1 MENSKFDRK
10 SLSAPTSAAEY
21 LALMDLTIS
30 ALDYIDCILDEFDS
44 ILEHS
49 NKKANS
55 AEIQRLNSVTKKKPH

>member
-1 MENSKFDRK
+1 MKNSKFDRK

-49 NKKANS
+49 NKKA
-55 AEIQRLNSVTKKKPH
+55 T